1 MTDSDRFKR
10 LEALFH
16 ELDALPPEQRQ
27 ARLTKLAAED
37 PALHAELIQLIDPS
51 PTRAEDAQAL
61 DSVADR
67 GGLSASL
74 GGAMTDPECVGP
86 YRLIRSIGE
95 GGMGRVYL
103 AEQSEPV
110 KRRVAL
116 KLTRRGLDSR
126 EALARFN
133 AERQALAVLE
143 HPNIARVL
151 DAGSLDDGR
160 PWFAMEYIDG
170 VPITQWASERK
181 LGLVE
186 RIELLLPVCAAVQHA
201 HRKGLIHRDLKPSN
215 ILVLAHAERGLPKVI
230 DFGIARLL
238 EEDAD
243 EQTQV
248 TRLGELIGTPE
259 YMSPEQAALGEID
272 IDTRSD
278 VYSLGLVLYELLVGT
293 LPITGKELR
302 ALGFEAMC
310 RQIREGETPQPSR
323 LQSKPE
329 TIGDAT
335 TQRWRSR
342 LKGDLDSVLLKALAK
357 DRERRYGSADDLA
370 EDLRRYL
377 NNEPV
382 LAQPPSLA
390 YRVRKFVRRHR
401 WPVAAAA
408 IVSVALVS
416 SAVVASYGLLQARE
430 QRDIAI
436 YQQQRIQ
443 ANSEFFSL
451 LLEETGGG
459 AMTSVELLDRGRELL
474 ERQFDSGQPFMA
486 SVLLDVSKRYASLGE
501 QQRSRELLAESE
513 QLARRFSDNDVLAAV
528 LCRSARLDR
537 ARDPEAATA
546 RLNEALEI
554 YDRLNSPGIETTVEC
569 ARTKSRSE
577 DQAGNSEAALQ
588 KLLDA
593 KKSLDAHPAP
603 GTNLRG
609 LILNDIAFHHY
620 RNGDLNASADLL
632 EEVLE
637 LLETTGRGSTLG
649 YQRVAANR
657 AVTLQTLGRTPEAL
671 EAFEDLVVRMRASG
685 FKGRGAATLLTQY
698 GGLLLSA
705 GRPDTAADIFREGL
719 ALAEASGDART
730 SAHLHME
737 FAKLQLAD
745 DDFDQ
750 ALASLESANSY
761 LENNEQADLQLAR
774 NLRVLRART
783 LRRAGDLG
791 AARELIDA
799 LLDEVGFPDAGE
811 TPGMISALIE
821 AADIYLVSR
830 DFDRAETLAD
840 GLIERL
846 SEHERPAGTSSVH
859 LGRALVQ
866 RGQIRLESGQAETAR
881 SDFEAA
887 LPHLENA
894 LGEDHKETQAARRL
908 LARSAESGAG
918 PLQVVP
924 AG

>member
-1 MTDSDRFKR
+1 MTDSDRFRR

-16 ELDALPPEQRQ
+16 ELDALSLEERRV
-27 ARLTKLAAED
+27 RLDAIAIEDAE
-37 PALHAELIQLIDPS
+37 LHAELVQLLDPS
-51 PTRAEDAQAL
+51 RSRADGARAL
-61 DSVADR
+61 DSVVGR
-67 GGLSASL
+67 GGVAAAFEAFTGSS
-74 GGAMTDPECVGP
+74 DPDRIGP
-86 YRLIRSIGE
+86 YRLLRCIGE

-110 KRRVAL
+110 RRRVAL

-160 PWFAMEYIDG
+160 PWFAMEYIEG
-170 VPITQWASERK
+170 VPITTWAGQHQ
-181 LGLVE
+181 LDLAE
-186 RIELLLPVCAAVQHA
+186 RIELLLPVCEAVQHA

-215 ILVLAHAERGLPKVI
+215 ILVVDHDGRAVPKVI

-238 EEDAD
+238 EKDTD
-243 EQTQV
+243 QQTQV

-278 VYSLGLVLYELLVGT
+278 VYSLGLLLYELLVGT

-323 LQSKPE
+323 LQSIPG
-329 TIGDAT
+329 TTSDVT
-335 TQRWRSR
+335 TQRWRSQLR
-342 LKGDLDSVLLKALAK
+342 GDLDSVLLKALAK

-370 EDLRRYL
+370 DDLKRYL

-390 YRVRKFVRRHR
+390 YRANKFVRRHR

-408 IVSVALVS
+408 VVSLALVCGV
-416 SAVVASYGLLQARE
+416 VVASYGLFQARE

-451 LLEETGGG
+451 LLEETGSG

-486 SVLLDVSKRYASLGE
+486 SVLLDVAKRYASLGE
-501 QQRSRELLAESE
+501 QQRSMELLAESE
-513 QLARRFSDNDVLAAV
+513 RLARRFSDDDVLAAV
-528 LCRSARLDR
+528 LCRSARLER
-537 ARDPEAATA
+537 ARNPEGAAA
-546 RLNEALEI
+546 RLNEGFAI
-554 YDRLNSPGIETTVEC
+554 YQGLRSPGIETTVEC
-569 ARTKSRSE
+569 ARAKSRSE
-577 DQAGNSEAALQ
+577 NQAGNREAALQ
-588 KLLDA
+588 QLLAA
-593 KKSLDAHPAP
+593 KASLDAHPAP

-609 LILNDIAFHHY
+609 LILNDIAFHYY
-620 RNGDLNASADLL
+620 RNGELNASADLL
-632 EEVLE
+632 GEVLR

-671 EAFEDLVVRMRASG
+671 EAFEDLVGRMRASG
-685 FKGRGAATLLTQY
+685 FKGRGAAPLLTQY

-705 GRPDTAADIFREGL
+705 GRPDAAAEIFREGL
-719 ALAEASGDART
+719 ALAEASGNARS

-737 FAKLQLAD
+737 FAKLQLASG
-745 DDFDQ
+745 DFDQ
-750 ALASLESANSY
+750 ALGSLDSAESYVES
-761 LENNEQADLQLAR
+761 NEQADLQLAR

-783 LRRAGDLG
+783 LRRAGDLDI
-791 AARELIDA
+791 ARELIDA
-799 LLDEVGFPDAGE
+799 LLEEAGFPDAGE
-811 TPGMISALIE
+811 TPGMISALTE
-821 AADIYLVSR
+821 AADIYRQSR
-830 DFDRAETLAD
+830 DFERAEMLAD

-846 SEHERPAGTSSVH
+846 AEHQRPAGASSVH
-859 LGRALVQ
+859 MGRALVQ
-866 RGQIRLESGQAETAR
+866 RGEIRLESGQAEEAQ
-881 SDFEAA
+881 SDFEAGLA
-887 LPHLENA
+887 HLDDA
-894 LGEDHKETQAARRL
+894 LGEDHSEAQAARRL
-908 LARSAESGAG
+908 LEQIDDSVA
-918 PLQVVP
+918 L
-924 AG
+924 